1 MTKAGTTQRYV
12 QISRG
17 PPEERAIA
25 ERVQDFREIAARF
38 SESGARRQASR
49 CEQCGVPYCHLYC
62 PLHNNIPD
70 WLSLTAE
77 GRFEE
82 AYRLAEST
90 NNLPEICGRIC
101 PQDRLCEAKWA
112 CTLEQAGHG
121 TVTIGAV
128 EQFLGDLAFERGW
141 VRPRAPRAERT
152 QHVGIVGAGPA
163 GLAAAEELR
172 ALGYAVT
179 LYDRHGAP
187 GGLLRFGIPGFKLEK
202 DVILRRSDHVLGAG
216 VRFVGGFTL
225 GRDATLA
232 EMRRR
237 HDAVLLAMGAYQR
250 NRLALPG
257 ADDGMLVDGL
267 TYLLA
272 SMRDSAT
279 ALPDGAEPVE
289 AHDRRVIVIG
299 GGDTAMDCV
308 RTALRQKCRSVVC
321 LYRRGELDRSGSR
334 RELDKA
340 VAEGVQVLWRA
351 EPSAYHL
358 NAVTMIEAQPASC
371 MRGPDGVLT
380 VSISDDTGSQV
391 EHRLLRAELLI
402 SAIGS
407 RPELPASFG
416 ADALATGKSGAVHA
430 DLDTGETNL
439 PGVFAAGD
447 LSRGASLAVWAIRDG
462 RIAAGGIHGY
472 LSGSVTKNR
481 DGEPKT
487 TGAIAAAGA
496 GWTERS
502 EKNLGGMQR

>member
-1 MTKAGTTQRYV
+1 MAPSGTTQRYV
-12 QISRG
+12 DIPRE
-17 PPEERAIA
+17 PPEERAVQ
-25 ERVQDFREIAARF
+25 ERLHDFQEIADRF
-38 SESGARRQASR
+38 SEPEARRQASR
-49 CEQCGVPYCHLYC
+49 CEQCGVPYCHVYC

-70 WLSLTAE
+70 WLRLTAE

-128 EQFLGDLAFERGW
+128 EQFLGDMAFEKGW
-141 VRPRAPRAERT
+141 AHPRLPKVDRP

-179 LYDRHGAP
+179 LYDRHGLP

-202 DVILRRSDHVLGAG
+202 KIIARRGQHVLDAG
-216 VRFVGGFTL
+216 VRVVGGFAL

-232 EMRRR
+232 ELAAG
-237 HDAVLLAMGAYQR
+237 HDAILLALGAYR
-250 NRLALPG
+250 PNRAVLPG
-257 ADDGMLVDGL
+257 AAEGTLVDGL

-272 SMRDSAT
+272 SMQEPGA
-279 ALPDGAEPVE
+279 ALPDGVDPARVD
-289 AHDRRVIVIG
+289 ASGRRVIVIG

-308 RTALRQKCRSVVC
+308 RTALRQGCVGVIC

-334 RELDKA
+334 RELKKA
-340 VAEGVQVLWRA
+340 QAEGVQVLWQTETELYLPNTITMVEAAAGACMVDEGGCLVVRRN
-351 EPSAYHL
+351 
-358 NAVTMIEAQPASC
+358 NAAGREIERKTIAT
-371 MRGPDGVLT
+371 DLV
-380 VSISDDTGSQV
+380 
-391 EHRLLRAELLI
+391 I

-407 RPELPASFG
+407 QPDLPPAYG
-416 ADALATGKSGAVHA
+416 ADGLAADGNGVVQVDPETGA
-430 DLDTGETNL
+430 TNL

-447 LSRGASLAVWAIRDG
+447 LSRGPSLAVWAIRDG
-462 RIAAGGIHGY
+462 RAAAAGIHGY
-472 LSGSVTKNR
+472 LNAR
-481 DGEPKT
+481 DGAASGKSDAR
-487 TGAIAAAGA
+487 GAPELRILAAIP
-496 GWTERS
+496 
-502 EKNLGGMQR
+502 